1 MFVRKKYIKCNTWRV
16 AARPSY
22 MQDARFLEVNR
33 KVLNTRHTEGLRQGI
48 RPLVF
53 GQLEFMLEHTLPAVI
68 SFFFSVPP
76 GK

>member
-1 MFVRKKYIKCNTWRV
+1 VDPRAGGDLLGKRKYLAC
-16 AARPSY
+16 AE
-22 MQDARFLEVNR
+22 MNR
-33 KVLNTRHTEGLRQGI
+33 KVLNTRHTEVLRQGI

-53 GQLEFMLEHTLPAVI
+53 GQLELMLEHAFPVAI

>member
-1 MFVRKKYIKCNTWRV
+1 MGPTAGVDLLGKRKYL
-16 AARPSY
+16 ASAH
-22 MQDARFLEVNR
+22 MNR
-33 KVLNTRHTEGLRQGI
+33 KILTTKHTDVLSQGI

-53 GQLEFMLEHTLPAVI
+53 GQLEFVLEHTLLPVI